1 MINKQLPRKA
11 VKREMALSW
20 LTTEPVLR
28 ASGGFATGGWAGG
41 CVFMELV
48 GSGGGFEG
56 GVRFLEKDPGQGQ
69 RKALPS
75 HRTRTYL
82 FFSWKRVSEIK
93 GPVRCER
100 AEPYKN
106 PSLFIVD
113 ATVIVW
119 LYVHLLDMGL
129 RLSINQCLYVIVL
142 LVKLYVNAI
151 FTVLPC

>member
-1 MINKQLPRKA
+1 M
-11 VKREMALSW
+11 
-20 LTTEPVLR
+20 
-28 ASGGFATGGWAGG
+28 
-41 CVFMELV
+41 
-48 GSGGGFEG
+48 
-56 GVRFLEKDPGQGQ
+56 
-69 RKALPS
+69 
-75 HRTRTYL
+75 
-82 FFSWKRVSEIK
+82 
-93 GPVRCER
+93 RCER